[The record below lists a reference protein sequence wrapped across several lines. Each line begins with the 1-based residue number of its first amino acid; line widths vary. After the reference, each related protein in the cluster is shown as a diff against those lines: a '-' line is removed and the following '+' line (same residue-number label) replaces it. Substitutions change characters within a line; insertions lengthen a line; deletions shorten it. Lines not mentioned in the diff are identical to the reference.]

1 MINVVLAEDHGT
13 VREGLKIMVNQEPDM
28 RVVGEA
34 GDGAAAIKAVRD
46 SQPDVVVM
54 DIAMPEMNGLKAT
67 RKLKSEFP
75 RLKVLTLTRHN
86 DDSYLE
92 QLLSAGADGYILKQ
106 SAPSDLIEAIRTV
119 SQGKSYID
127 RSLTGRVLRGF
138 AGDVSSELDGDVTKR
153 EMEVVRLVA
162 WGYSIKEIAN
172 QLNLSVKTIEAS
184 KSSAMKKL
192 DMHNRIDIVRYAI
205 AHGWLEDN

>member
-28 RVVGEA
+28 QVVGEA

-46 SQPDVVVM
+46 SRPDVVVM

-86 DDSYLE
+86 DDSFLE
-92 QLLSAGADGYILKQ
+92 QLLTAGADGYILKQ
-106 SAPSDLIEAIRTV
+106 SAPSDLIDAIRIV
-119 SQGKSYID
+119 SDGGSYID
-127 RSLTGRVLRGF
+127 RTLTGRVLRSF
-138 AGDVSSELDGDVTKR
+138 AGAVSSELDSDVSTR
-153 EMEVVRLVA
+153 EMEVIRLVA
-162 WGYSIKEIAN
+162 WGYSIKEIAA
-172 QLNLSVKTIEAS
+172 QLDLSVKTIEAA

-192 DMHNRIDIVRYAI
+192 DMKNRIDIVRYAI

>member
-46 SQPDVVVM
+46 NNPDIVVM

-106 SAPSDLIEAIRTV
+106 SAPSDLIDAIRIV
-119 SQGKSYID
+119 SDGGSYID

-138 AGDVSSELDGDVTKR
+138 AGAVSGELDSDVSTR
-153 EMEVVRLVA
+153 EMEVIRLVA
-162 WGYSIKEIAN
+162 WGYSIKEIAS
-172 QLNLSVKTIEAS
+172 QLNLSVKTIEAA

-192 DMHNRIDIVRYAI
+192 DMQNRIDIVRYAI
-205 AHGWLEDN
+205 SHGWLEDN